1 MMVPTDA
8 VTLSIVLVAYH
19 SQTDLERCL
28 PTIDAQD
35 VVFPSEIIVVNNSPA
50 DGLGEWLART
60 YPAVRYVANASN
72 TGYAGGNNLGLG
84 HARGH
89 WSLLINPDTELRPG
103 SLAWLLKTAREH
115 PDALLTPKLLNP
127 DGTIN
132 ACGNQMHYT
141 GIATC
146 RGLNE
151 PGDRYATLHTV
162 PLLSGA
168 AIVGRTELLR
178 ALGGFDET
186 YFMYYEDTDLSLRA
200 RRRGIELL
208 CEGRAEIVHHYALNM
223 NAAKF
228 YYLERNRLLT
238 FLKLF
243 SRPTLRALLPALLL
257 TEVLTW
263 GYALR
268 GPAYLRSRFRTYRSV
283 WSHRAAI
290 RQARNA
296 LQQTPATV
304 PDADLLAGSTLSL
317 PLASLLPRPLS
328 TFADGLITSLFR
340 LLIPKR
346 LRAVSGWRA
355 AVDALR
361 TR

>member
-1 MMVPTDA
+1 MNAPTDA
-8 VTLSIVLVAYH
+8 VALSILIVAYH
-19 SQTDLERCL
+19 SRTDLERCL
-28 PTIDAQD
+28 PTIDAQEGA
-35 VVFPSEIIVVNNSPA
+35 FSYEIIVVNNSPA
-50 DGLGEWLART
+50 DGLGEWLGRT
-60 YPAVRYVANASN
+60 HPAVRYVANAAN
-72 TGYAGGNNLGLG
+72 TGYAGGNNLGLS
-84 HARGH
+84 HARGQ

-103 SLAWLLKTAREH
+103 SLTRLFETARGH
-115 PDALLTPKLLNP
+115 PDALITPKLLNP

-151 PGDRYATLHTV
+151 PADRYATLHTV

-168 AIVGRTELLR
+168 AIIGRTELLR
-178 ALGGFDET
+178 ALGGFDQT

-200 RRRGIELL
+200 RRRGVGLL

-263 GYALR
+263 GYAFR
-268 GPAYLRSRFRTYRSV
+268 GPAYLRSRFRTYRHI
-283 WSHRAAI
+283 WNHRAVI
-290 RQARNA
+290 RQERDA
-296 LQQTPATV
+296 LQPTPATV

-317 PLASLLPRPLS
+317 PFASLLPRPLS
-328 TFADGLITSLFR
+328 TFADALITSMFR

-346 LRAVSGWRA
+346 LRAVSGSRT